1 MVRYRLREDTDMLDK
16 DEESWYLA
24 VLLER
29 EVQIDFI
36 INVHG
41 ALFNESRR
49 QEKILAYSSST
60 LS

>member
-36 INVHG
+36 IYD
-41 ALFNESRR
+41 F
-49 QEKILAYSSST
+49 
-60 LS
+60 